1 MIRSHSYLER
11 SSVLPNV
18 YPHVIFRIHM
28 VSLLVGPTLQTMFA
42 RWPVESIQCFNR
54 FVVQR
59 VESKRAPVSVRCRFG
74 HRCSRTRGAQCH
86 QWSYAHTALDLLHST
101 YCPSFP
107 CQQNSRG
114 LNIYIFLFLQPHLCY
129 QFLLFAL
136 TQNRNRNTMSLSSVH
151 I

>member
-42 RWPVESIQCFNR
+42 RWPVETIQCFNR

-59 VESKRAPVSVRCRFG
+59 RLMNESKRAPVSVRCRFG
-74 HRCSRTRGAQCH
+74 HRCSRTCGAQCH
-86 QWSYAHTALDLLHST
+86 QWPYAHTALCLLHST
-101 YCPSFP
+101 YCLSYP
-107 CQQNSRG
+107 CQQNLRMS
-114 LNIYIFLFLQPHLCY
+114 LYLF
-129 QFLLFAL
+129 FLLSVL
-136 TQNRNRNTMSLSSVH
+136 TFVINSSSSP
-151 I
+151 